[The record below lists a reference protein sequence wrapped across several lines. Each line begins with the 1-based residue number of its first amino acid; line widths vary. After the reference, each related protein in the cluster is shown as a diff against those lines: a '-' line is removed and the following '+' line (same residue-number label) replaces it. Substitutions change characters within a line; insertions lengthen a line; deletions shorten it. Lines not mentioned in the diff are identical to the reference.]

1 MVIEPEEL
9 GAMREILPRVVAAM
23 RIFQGARDT
32 AVPEGFALRASA
44 LIMLSSCAV
53 IPASSGDGW

>member
-1 MVIEPEEL
+1 
-9 GAMREILPRVVAAM
+9 MREILPRVVAAM